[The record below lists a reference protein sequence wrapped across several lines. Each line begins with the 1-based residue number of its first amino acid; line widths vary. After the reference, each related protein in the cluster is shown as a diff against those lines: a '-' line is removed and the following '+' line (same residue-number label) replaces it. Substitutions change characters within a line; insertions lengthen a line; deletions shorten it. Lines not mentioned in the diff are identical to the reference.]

1 MSREAYLR
9 PEAREDLRD
18 AATWYEGR
26 DEGLGSDFIDEFLAC
41 ISRIEEYPESYQ
53 LVDEG
58 IRSAVLHRFPYAIF
72 YSVEPSHIEVLS
84 VLRCSRDP
92 EVWRSRA

>member
-1 MSREAYLR
+1 
-9 PEAREDLRD
+9 
-18 AATWYEGR
+18 
-26 DEGLGSDFIDEFLAC
+26 LAC

-53 LVDEG
+53 LVDES
-58 IRSAVLHRFPYAIF
+58 ILRAVLHRFPYQTF
-72 YSVEPSHIEVLS
+72 YSVEPRHIEVLS

>member
-1 MSREAYLR
+1 VNLGAYLR

-26 DEGLGSDFIDEFLAC
+26 DDGLGSDFIDEF
-41 ISRIEEYPESYQ
+41 ISRIEEHPESYQ
-53 LVDEG
+53 RVDDQTK
-58 IRSAVLHRFPYAIF
+58 RALLHRFPYAIF
-72 YSVEPSHIEVLS
+72 YIIESTHIEVLS

-92 EVWRSRA
+92 DVWRSRA